1 MISIISGNYC
11 RLSGYSR
18 FQNFDDRSYLFL
30 FSKLEIFI
38 RLEERKNTNAGNP
51 TTR

>member
-11 RLSGYSR
+11 RSSGYSP
-18 FQNFDDRSYLFL
+18 FQNFDDKAYLFL
-30 FSKLEIFI
+30 FDILEYFG
-38 RLEERKNTNAGNP
+38 RLEEKKNTNAGNP